1 MNRILRN
8 LWQERRTRGILWML
22 MSCFGAAVMMAMVR
36 HLSESLPSTTIVF
49 YRNVAALL
57 CFLPWLIY
65 TKGSYIRTSRWKM
78 YGLRGLLG
86 MIAMQLWF
94 YSLSVVELPLAVALS
109 FTSPLITAGLAI
121 MLFKEKG
128 GIAVWGALGAGFLGA
143 LVILRPGLDSFNP
156 NAIWVMVTA
165 IIWSTSGII
174 IKSLARTDSPVT
186 IVCFM
191 GLVMTPLSLPV
202 ALLDWH
208 WVTDP
213 SLLIWLFALGVV
225 SNLFQ
230 IAMSYAIATTDLVH
244 ILPFDF
250 SRLVFVSLIAWP
262 AFGEVLDPVTLLG
275 AVIILTAAVV
285 ASRLESRRAKRMIKE
300 AERV

>member
-1 MNRILRN
+1 MRHYLRH
-8 LWQERRTRGILWML
+8 LWQEQRTRGILWML

-36 HLSESLPSTTIVF
+36 HLSDSLPSTTIVF
-49 YRNVAALL
+49 YRNLAALIW
-57 CFLPWLIY
+57 FLPWLIH
-65 TKGSYIRTSRWKM
+65 TKAQFIRTSRWKM

-94 YSLSVVELPLAVALS
+94 YSLSVVDLPQAVALS
-109 FTSPLITAGLAI
+109 FTSPLITAGLA
-121 MLFKEKG
+121 MLLFKEKG
-128 GIAVWGALGAGFLGA
+128 GIAVWGALGAGFIGA
-143 LVILRPGLDSFNP
+143 LVILRPGLDGFDP

-165 IIWSTSGII
+165 AIWSTSGII
-174 IKSLARTDSPVT
+174 IKSLSRTDSPVT

-202 ALLDWH
+202 ALIDWH

-213 SLLIWLFALGVV
+213 ELLFWLVMLGLV

-244 ILPFDF
+244 ILPYDF

-262 AFGEVLDPVTLLG
+262 AFGEVLDPVTLFG
-275 AVIILTAAVV
+275 AVIILAAAVV
-285 ASRLESRRAKRMIKE
+285 ATRLETRRTKRMMKE